1 MFSRFQGN
9 QSSKEQTP
17 KELIQQVQKLQ
28 EDLANTK
35 KELQKFQQEMKKAI
49 TKVGVIRFN
58 PFREIGG
65 DQSFSVALLDESN
78 NGVVITSYYGRDV
91 NRIYAKPI
99 QKGSSEYQLAN
110 EETEAVKKAMQETV
124 K

>member
-1 MFSRFQGN
+1 M
-9 QSSKEQTP
+9 
-17 KELIQQVQKLQ
+17 IQQVQKLQ